1 MLSASPSASASSLA
15 AVAHRRPRWTSPRAT
30 PSLPT
35 TTMLS
40 TLSSLHPQPRT
51 KTLTSARRWRSKAC
65 VSAHSRTVP
74 LPPTSRCRAA
84 ATAAASVLLPPRC
97 RRCAVRRRR
106 ASRYLCRHAPAMLPP
121 TSRCRHRRSLRA
133 AATALPPSRCAPPPR
148 PRHAAANVALSH
160 CRHRR
165 SLHAAATALPPL
177 RCAPPPC
184 FALPPPPCHQRTVAK
199 LPPTSRL
206 PLLIV
211 IIQYS
216 IYVIMNEVMY

>member
-1 MLSASPSASASSLA
+1 MMLSASPSASASSLA

-84 ATAAASVLLPPRC
+84 ATAAASVLL
-97 RRCAVRRRR
+97 
-106 ASRYLCRHAPAMLPP
+106 SRESVPIFM
-121 TSRCRHRRSLRA
+121 TRRSVVPPKIGIRCVGGGLCERHFLDFFAKFFFSPGRKGLNATVKYA
-133 AATALPPSRCAPPPR
+133 A
-148 PRHAAANVALSH
+148 
-160 CRHRR
+160 
-165 SLHAAATALPPL
+165 
-177 RCAPPPC
+177 
-184 FALPPPPCHQRTVAK
+184 
-199 LPPTSRL
+199 
-206 PLLIV
+206 
-211 IIQYS
+211 
-216 IYVIMNEVMY
+216 